1 MGNLGAWLWKKFTEA
16 TVNLIITSGIT
27 SFAITLW
34 AATRS
39 SAPDMTSLG
48 WLIVGVLL
56 AFAIVILFGL
66 AGWAR
71 QKWGRTNAPP
81 STAAAATPL
90 ATMLRIQTY
99 SDARLP
105 TRRQQENI
113 WRWYT
118 LSNRIRG
125 RDANGTETDIAIQ
138 FFVFLVFETPVAVGQ
153 VLVSSPDMQLPSH
166 EVKDSG
172 PRHAIIVFNGG
183 VSAGEIEVRVAP
195 P

>member
-1 MGNLGAWLWKKFTEA
+1 MGNLGAWLWKQFTEA
-16 TVNLIITSGIT
+16 TVSLIITSGIT
-27 SFAITLW
+27 SFAITAW
-34 AATRS
+34 AATRR

-56 AFAIVILFGL
+56 AFAIVILFGF

-71 QKWGRTNAPP
+71 QKWERNDSA
-81 STAAAATPL
+81 SLATPGSTL
-90 ATMLRIQTY
+90 IRIQTY

-105 TRRQQENI
+105 TRRQQENV

-118 LSNRIRG
+118 MSNQIRG
-125 RDANGTETDIAIQ
+125 IDGAGVEVNLAFQ
-138 FFVFLVFETPVAVGQ
+138 FILFLVFETPVAVGQ
-153 VLVSSPDMQLPSH
+153 ILVSSPDMALPSH

-172 PRHAIIVFNGG
+172 PRHAIIVFNGSVG
-183 VSAGEIEVRVAP
+183 AGEIEVRVAP